1 MAYAGIPL
9 VDADDNVL
17 GVLCAI
23 DTKPPR
29 WLDKD
34 VVTLRRPAER
44 AVGEL
49 ALRAA

>member
-1 MAYAGIPL
+1 
-9 VDADDNVL
+9 VL

-23 DTKPPR
+23 DTKPRR
-29 WLDKD
+29 WSDEA
-34 VVTLRRPAER
+34 VVTLSRPAER